1 MNPLCHYREF
11 AIQRLSLQ
19 HKIERQSQTYLD
31 VFAHKAT
38 DPLLKQVI
46 LDAHTEAKDRLKSLE
61 SLLLSMDVI
70 AQLGY
75 AESTNGIVYE
85 GLQRLGVEPDPFSR
99 DAIILQTLILLYDYK
114 LANYRII
121 IDYFQALEQEYPL
134 YVTQSLLE
142 NEKKILYQFRKL
154 LTADVMS
161 SSRETS
167 PPPQSVRSGMHEQ
180 VVRDN

>member
-1 MNPLCHYREF
+1 
-11 AIQRLSLQ
+11 
-19 HKIERQSQTYLD
+19 
-31 VFAHKAT
+31 
-38 DPLLKQVI
+38 
-46 LDAHTEAKDRLKSLE
+46 
-61 SLLLSMDVI
+61 
-70 AQLGY
+70 
-75 AESTNGIVYE
+75 
-85 GLQRLGVEPDPFSR
+85 
-99 DAIILQTLILLYDYK
+99 
-114 LANYRII
+114 
-121 IDYFQALEQEYPL
+121 LEQEYPL